1 MITVVPVRLI
11 RSSSSMMP
19 SLVSGSRF
27 PVGSSASSTS
37 GRLTNARAMATRCCS
52 PPESSPGRRC
62 ALPSSP
68 TISSTSGTTR
78 LIVRCGLLM
87 TSSAKATFC
96 ATVRS
101 RSRRKSWKTQ
111 PMVRRSL
118 GTCHLLIVFSVLP
131 LTTIVPE
138 VGVSSLSSNRR
149 NVDFPEPEDPMR
161 KTNSPLSISVDTS
174 SRAGRPLA
182 GYSLVTCCNS
192 ITRRHGT
199 CPSHDNAP
207 FATERALLVLAQGD
221 RRARMSWSSI
231 TDGGVRL
238 PTGRSCDLPYAG
250 LWQPATTPAGFLARH
265 LSADGAPCRLPR
277 PGPLLALRPGR
288 LRGRSAPCS
297 FLAAMLTPCRRPPR
311 CDAPGAVSRRC
322 PMPASAPRSAPR
334 SFLAA
339 MLPGLSA
346 GVHGLLLP
354 APPDA
359 GLDEGVDV
367 AVEDRRRVPRLVL
380 GPQVLDHLVRVQH
393 VGTHLVAPAAALALE
408 GVHLRLLLLLPD
420 DEQARLEHP
429 EGGRPVLDLALL
441 VLAGHHDAGRDVR
454 HPDGGVGG
462 VDALPTG
469 PRGAE
474 DVHTDLV
481 LGDVHVVGL
490 LDDGQ
495 HLDPREGGLP
505 PALVVERRDADEP
518 VGALLDREGAVGVGH
533 LDGEGGRLDARLLGV
548 AHVVDLGR
556 VLVPL
561 GPAQVHPHQHLGPVG
576 GVHTTGLR
584 ADGHQ
589 GLAGVVLPREQG
601 PDLELVDDR
610 ADAVELTLGL
620 RGRGLVAL
628 FLGHLVHEPDIVQP
642 AAQLLDA
649 AQGALQVG
657 QPGGERLGGLDV
669 VPEVRGGGLLLEVGD
684 LAAHVVDPENGLD
697 RLQGRVQFVQD
708 DGEVS
713 SHVLSG

>member
-11 RSSSSMMP
+11 RSSSSMIP

-27 PVGSSASSTS
+27 PVGSSASSTR

-52 PPESSPGRRC
+52 PPDSSLGSRC

-161 KTNSPLSISVDTS
+161 KTNSPLSILVDTS

-207 FATERALLVLAQGD
+207 FATELALLVLAQGD
-221 RRARMSWSSI
+221 RRARMSWSII

-238 PTGRSCDLPYAG
+238 PTGPSCDLPYAG
-250 LWQPATTPAGFLARH
+250 LCQPAMAPAGFLARH
-265 LSADGAPCRLPR
+265 LSAGGAHAGFR
-277 PGPLLALRPGR
+277 A
-288 LRGRSAPCS
+288 RSA
-297 FLAAMLTPCRRPPR
+297 PR
-311 CDAPGAVSRRC
+311 CDAHSLPAAASLRCSR
-322 PMPASAPRSAPR
+322 
-334 SFLAA
+334 
-339 MLPGLSA
+339 GLSA

-380 GPQVLDHLVRVQH
+380 GPQVLDHLVRMQD
-393 VGTHLVAPAAALALE
+393 VGTHLVAPAAALPLE

-474 DVHTDLV
+474 DVHADLV

-490 LDDGQ
+490 LDDRQ
-495 HLDPREGGLP
+495 HLDPGEGGLP
-505 PALVVERRDADEP
+505 PALVVER
-518 VGALLDREGAVGVGH
+518 
-533 LDGEGGRLDARLLGV
+533 
-548 AHVVDLGR
+548 
-556 VLVPL
+556 
-561 GPAQVHPHQHLGPVG
+561 
-576 GVHTTGLR
+576 
-584 ADGHQ
+584 
-589 GLAGVVLPREQG
+589 
-601 PDLELVDDR
+601 
-610 ADAVELTLGL
+610 
-620 RGRGLVAL
+620 
-628 FLGHLVHEPDIVQP
+628 
-642 AAQLLDA
+642 
-649 AQGALQVG
+649 
-657 QPGGERLGGLDV
+657 
-669 VPEVRGGGLLLEVGD
+669 
-684 LAAHVVDPENGLD
+684 
-697 RLQGRVQFVQD
+697 
-708 DGEVS
+708 
-713 SHVLSG
+713 

>member
-1 MITVVPVRLI
+1 MWWSWVAMITVVPVRLI

-149 NVDFPEPEDPMR
+149 KVDFPEPEDPMR

-207 FATERALLVLAQGD
+207 FATERALLILAQGD
-221 RRARMSWSSI
+221 RRARMSWSMI

-238 PTGRSCDLPYAG
+238 PRGRSCDLPYAG
-250 LWQPATTPAGFLARH
+250 LCQRAMTPAGFLARH
-265 LSADGAPCRLPR
+265 LSASGAPCRLPR
-277 PGPLLALRPGR
+277 PGPLLA
-288 LRGRSAPCS
+288 
-297 FLAAMLTPCRRPPR
+297 AML
-311 CDAPGAVSRRC
+311 S
-322 PMPASAPRSAPR
+322 
-334 SFLAA
+334 
-339 MLPGLSA
+339 GLSA

-354 APPDA
+354 APPDTR
-359 GLDEGVDV
+359 LDEGVDV

-393 VGTHLVAPAAALALE
+393 VGTHLVAPAAALPLE

-474 DVHTDLV
+474 DVHADLV

-490 LDDGQ
+490 LDDRQ
-495 HLDPREGGLP
+495 HLDPGEGGLP

-561 GPAQVHPHQHLGPVG
+561 GPAQVHAHEHLGEVG
-576 GVHTTGLR
+576 GVDATGLR

-589 GLAGVVLPREQG
+589 RLAGVVLAGEQG
-601 PDLELVDDR
+601 AHLELVEHR
-610 ADAVELTLGL
+610 ADAGQLALGL
-620 RGRGLVAL
+620 GGGGLVAL
-628 FLGHLVHEPDIVQP
+628 LLGHLVHQ
-642 AAQLLDA
+642 A
-649 AQGALQVG
+649 
-657 QPGGERLGGLDV
+657 DV
-669 VPEVRGGGLLLEVGD
+669 
-684 LAAHVVDPENGLD
+684 
-697 RLQGRVQFVQD
+697 
-708 DGEVS
+708 
-713 SHVLSG
+713 